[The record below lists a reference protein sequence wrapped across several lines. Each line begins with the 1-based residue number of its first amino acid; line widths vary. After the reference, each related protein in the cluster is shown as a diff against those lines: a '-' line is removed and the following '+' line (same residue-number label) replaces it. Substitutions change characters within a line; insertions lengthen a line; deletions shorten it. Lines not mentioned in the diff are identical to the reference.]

1 MDFLAHGLWGG
12 AVFGQR
18 RKHSWKWAFFLG
30 MAPDLLAF
38 GPAIIAGI
46 IMGDFISWA
55 NWPRDGIPTSPI
67 NVYSFYAY
75 HVTHSLIVWVAIA
88 FGLWR
93 WQKRF
98 PWPYAASALHILCD
112 IPLHS
117 VRYFPTPYL
126 WPLPTPLHNG
136 IPWANGRFML
146 VNYSLIF
153 LTYLVFTV
161 QNYRR
166 RRSDR
171 DA

>member
-1 MDFLAHGLWGG
+1 
-12 AVFGQR
+12 
-18 RKHSWKWAFFLG
+18 